1 MPAAVQ
7 VVIDYVIK
15 WSARFKG
22 GFFVRYDLFSN
33 MQSLHDYFSQPCLS
47 LIKKTV
53 SQYGC
58 IVNRVNMAL

>member
-7 VVIDYVIK
+7 VVIDYVIR
-15 WSARFKG
+15 WSERFKG

-33 MQSLHDYFSQPCLS
+33 MQSLHGYSSQPCLS
-47 LIKKTV
+47 LIKKAV

-58 IVNRVNMAL
+58 IVKWVNMAL

>member
-7 VVIDYVIK
+7 VVIDYVTK

-33 MQSLHDYFSQPCLS
+33 MQSLHDYSSHPCLS
-47 LIKKTV
+47 LIKKAV

-58 IVNRVNMAL
+58 IVKWVNMAL

>member
-7 VVIDYVIK
+7 VVIDYVIR

-22 GFFVRYDLFSN
+22 GFFVSYDLFSN

-47 LIKKTV
+47 LIKKAV
-53 SQYGC
+53 SQYVC
-58 IVNRVNMAL
+58 IVNRANMVL

>member
-22 GFFVRYDLFSN
+22 GFFVHYDLFSN
-33 MQSLHDYFSQPCLS
+33 MQSLHDYSSQPCLS
-47 LIKKTV
+47 LIKKAV

-58 IVNRVNMAL
+58 IVKWVNMAL